1 MCVLETV
8 MRPSLFPGRLC
19 MRQLI
24 GSVLLLA
31 AVGLAPAELAAQRRP
46 AARSAASRADRPS
59 FGLQLN
65 WSSDV
70 DFGIGGRGVFPLQS
84 LFPKT
89 PLDGIVSFDY
99 FFPSVHP
106 GVSAH
111 YWEINGNVAYRFTV
125 PARSSF
131 RPYAGGGLNIAHA
144 SAGPSGGTSV
154 SETKAGLNLLGGTTF
169 KLKGSKLTPFAEAQA
184 TGMPSY
190 NAPYRAFQRSELG
203 GVFSFPEGGGTAFEG
218 VYRYASGKFDI
229 GLRGG
234 FFDPGSGFKT
244 VVLAGVEARQ
254 RVITHTLDFPLDGAL
269 MVGAGANLVSGGSAL
284 IIPAGLSLGR
294 RIDPQGSTVSI
305 VPYVQPTFAF
315 IVGDFPSDLVFGFGV
330 GADFRLSRVL
340 DARVSGGLGDRPLTG
355 VSIGAVWV
363 H

>member
-1 MCVLETV
+1 MRAWLLAMCVLETV

-99 FFPSVHP
+99 FFPSVP
-106 GVSAH
+106 SGVSAH
-111 YWEINGNVAYRFTV
+111 YWEINGNVAYRFRV
-125 PARSSF
+125 PTRSAL

-154 SETKAGLNLLGGTTF
+154 SATKAGLNLLGGTTF
-169 KLKGSKLTPFAEAQA
+169 KVKGTITPFAEA
-184 TGMPSY
+184 
-190 NAPYRAFQRSELG
+190 R
-203 GVFSFPEGGGTAFEG
+203 
-218 VYRYASGKFDI
+218 
-229 GLRGG
+229 
-234 FFDPGSGFKT
+234 
-244 VVLAGVEARQ
+244 
-254 RVITHTLDFPLDGAL
+254 
-269 MVGAGANLVSGGSAL
+269 
-284 IIPAGLSLGR
+284 
-294 RIDPQGSTVSI
+294 
-305 VPYVQPTFAF
+305 
-315 IVGDFPSDLVFGFGV
+315 
-330 GADFRLSRVL
+330 
-340 DARVSGGLGDRPLTG
+340 
-355 VSIGAVWV
+355 
-363 H
+363 

>member
-19 MRQLI
+19 MRQVI
-24 GSVLLLA
+24 GSLLLLA

-46 AARSAASRADRPS
+46 AARPAASRADRPS

-99 FFPSVHP
+99 FFPSVP
-106 GVSAH
+106 SGVSAH

-125 PARSSF
+125 PGGSSF
-131 RPYAGGGLNIAHA
+131 RPYAGGGLNVAHA
-144 SAGPSGGTSV
+144 SAGPSGG
-154 SETKAGLNLLGGTTF
+154 AGLSAPQAGPALLGGTPLT
-169 KLKGSKLTPFAEAQA
+169 LKGSKLTPYDD
-184 TGMPSY
+184 G
-190 NAPYRAFQRSELG
+190 RG
-203 GVFSFPEGGGTAFEG
+203 GEGGGTAFEG

-234 FFDPGSGFKT
+234 FFSPGSGAST

-254 RVITHTLDFPLDGAL
+254 RVITHTEDFPLDGAL

-363 H
+363 HSKQVGAVVEGPNLL